1 MSNWK
6 TETFKATDLINKIR
20 DKSIKVPH
28 YQRGQVWKTSQ
39 KEKLIDSIK
48 SGFPFGTILLYKKN
62 DGTYQLIDG
71 LQRSSTIYEYLH
83 TPAKFFRETDISE
96 DSLEKICD
104 LLLIQGGDKNAIKKK
119 ILALIKEW
127 VIKYN
132 QTMEDVRNIS
142 GVSCA
147 RYIQNEFPTCNA
159 ESTLDITS
167 ILSDEFKSFRDE
179 CEELANA
186 EIPAIIYTG
195 NPNNLPEVFNRI
207 NSKGTTLSKYQILS
221 ATWTT
226 HEYTLSN
233 PELDGII
240 QYVDRFYISII
251 DENFDVDGYNSIN
264 IHQTKKLNLYQILFG
279 FGKLLT
285 DKYPYLFSKSKNDKD
300 VESCGFNLINS
311 CLGNKNSKI
320 VNLPTILKETFGD
333 DDKQISDFL
342 VNIIHTTDNVY
353 KVLKPYIKF
362 KLNKRDEC
370 KEIYHTEFQICSMI
384 ANYFNARYATY
395 TFNDKNHSI
404 IGRNIK
410 IYSSN
415 TFFDK
420 YRKDFKH
427 NAFKR
432 YLIDI
437 INDNWRGTGDK
448 RMDDVAINYNYYTD
462 NITQETIEAELDH
475 WINQVNSSRHEYSKV
490 ANPKASEK
498 LLLSVIYNR
507 SFSAFDQNDEVNYDI
522 EHLAPK
528 GCLKILLKQLPHNE
542 EGMNGLPISSFAN
555 LCLLREEV
563 NRKKKDKTLYQD
575 SQYLDYLQCKNIS
588 LEEIENKFS
597 FTHEE
602 DLDWVNDEYD
612 SFETLRN
619 AYFRFLYF
627 RFEKLKKIIISNLFI
642 DSIHNSNIVNHTH
655 SASQV
660 SSINHEQI
668 LNTLVKPFP
677 LIKEN
682 SYAYYED
689 IIEKLSGWQKD
700 IFVIING
707 FNSDY
712 FTLKDLYQWQ
722 DKLKQ
727 IHPKNNTIEEKIRQ
741 VLQQLRDY
749 GLIEFEEKGK
759 YKRLWK

>member
-28 YQRGQVWKTSQ
+28 YQRGQVWKISQ

-96 DSLEKICD
+96 DSLEKIYD

-221 ATWTT
+221 ATWTA

-448 RMDDVAINYNYYTD
+448 RMDDVTINYNYYTD

-642 DSIHNSNIVNHTH
+642 DSIQNSNIVNHTH

-660 SSINHEQI
+660 PSINHEQI

-712 FTLKDLYQWQ
+712 FTLKDLYLWQ